1 MSTFQEHTYRDSNGV
16 ERKQT
21 DWGGTIVKGSGGVE
35 GIAVG
40 GGLIFIAA
48 VGALIAGG
56 LALLWFAITGYEKFH
71 SGNSGR
77 LFALML
83 SIAYGVM
90 LYINFKSAHPDLM
103 LILYSNIAIAIFF
116 IGAYLQKS
124 QTTKLNDKERK
135 IVKIREEKLQ
145 SINSKSEKIICSAD
159 GIILT
164 EKEFIIEDK
173 TYLVSDIISA
183 KMKRPTSLVLNH
195 VITLIVSV
203 FSLPAIYE
211 KVSRGHTDIYTAYG
225 VTLAII
231 LYQIFLFMSKQRVL
245 ILDLKS
251 EGVKNVLQDDSK
263 KAISAFTDAI
273 NKLVS
278 KKNN

>member
-1 MSTFQEHTYRDSNGV
+1 MYYDGGKGYYSDGTRVPEYSSEHGSAIT
-16 ERKQT
+16 
-21 DWGGTIVKGSGGVE
+21 GGASGGGFVAI
-35 GIAVG
+35 IAVFLG
-40 GGLIFIAA
+40 A
-48 VGALIAGG
+48 VVAGG
-56 LALLWFAITGYEKFH
+56 FALLWFAIAGYKTFNL
-71 SGNSGR
+71 GNSSR
-77 LFALML
+77 IIALGL
-83 SIAYGVM
+83 SIAYG
-90 LYINFKSAHPDLM
+90 YIVFITFASGHPDLM
-103 LILYSNIAIAIFF
+103 ILVYANIPIAIFF

-124 QTTKLNDKERK
+124 QTTRLNDKERQ
-135 IVKIREEKLQ
+135 IVKIREEKLR
-145 SINSKSEKIICSAD
+145 SVNSKSEKIICSAD

-203 FSLPAIYE
+203 FSLPTIYE
-211 KVSRGHTDIYTAYG
+211 KASHGHTDMYIAYG

-245 ILDLKS
+245 ILDLRS
-251 EGVKNVLQDDSK
+251 SGVKKVLQDDNK
-263 KAISAFTDAI
+263 EAISGFTDAI

-278 KKNN
+278 KRNN